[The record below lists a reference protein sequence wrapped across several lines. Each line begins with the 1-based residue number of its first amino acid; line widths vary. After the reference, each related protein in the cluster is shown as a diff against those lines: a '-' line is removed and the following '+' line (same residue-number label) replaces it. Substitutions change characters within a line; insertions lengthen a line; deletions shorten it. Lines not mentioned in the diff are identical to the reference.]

1 MPRISHRSCL
11 NPRRDHEEES
21 CSFVAGHPG
30 PCSWFGD
37 AGSKNPVVGGQEM
50 YPTNDII
57 DKDVNAPDHTTL
69 ENAVKGAGLVHW
81 LKGPGPFTVFAS
93 SNEAF
98 ANREPVEAGE

>member
-11 NPRRDHEEES
+11 NPRRVHEEEN

-30 PCSWFGD
+30 PRSWFGD
-37 AGSKNPVVGGQEM
+37 ADSNNPVVGGQEM

-57 DKDVNAPDHTTL
+57 DNDVNAADHTTL
-69 ENAVKGAGLVHW
+69 VNAMKGAAGLVHW
-81 LKGPGPFTVFAS
+81 LKGPSAFTVFAP

-98 ANREPVEAGE
+98 RESRTC